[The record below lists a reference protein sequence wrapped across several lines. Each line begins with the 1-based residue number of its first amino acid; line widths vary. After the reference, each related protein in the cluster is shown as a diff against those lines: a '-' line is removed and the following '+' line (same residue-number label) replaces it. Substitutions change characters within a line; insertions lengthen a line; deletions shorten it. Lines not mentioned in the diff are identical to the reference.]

1 MPETILC
8 IGTLD
13 TKGFEVAYIK
23 DLIEKRSHR
32 VIVVDPGI
40 LGKPLL
46 TPDIA
51 REDVAKAANSSLD
64 NVRKS
69 STAQEARTIM
79 KEGLLKIVKRL
90 YNEGKFSGVI
100 AIGGSQG
107 SDMGSAVM
115 RELPVGFPTILI
127 SSNVAFIGGK
137 SYVGSKDLTLIPSVV
152 DIAGL
157 NRITR
162 QVFANAAGAIVGMVE
177 SGKVEVSDKPV
188 VVMSMMGPTTSC
200 GSKVKSELEDRGF
213 EVIVF
218 ASIGPGGGALENFVK
233 REDVKGVIE
242 LGVNEVGA
250 AIYDTF
256 ASAGPH
262 RLETAGERGIPQLV
276 TPGCVDVVIFE
287 KGPLPPEFKDHR
299 VYKHIPE
306 IQVVRQEPKNLKE
319 IARTMAEKLNRA
331 KEKTKVLL
339 PTRGFSELSREKKI
353 FYNPEADKEFID
365 SLKSSL
371 SESIQVKEVE
381 AHINDDSF
389 ANEVLKEFLDMLK

>member
-1 MPETILC
+1 MSETILC

-13 TKGFEVAYIK
+13 TKGYEVAYIR

-32 VIVVDPGI
+32 VIVIDPGV
-40 LGKPLL
+40 LGEPLF
-46 TPDIA
+46 TPDTT

-64 NVRKS
+64 EVRKS
-69 STAQEARTIM
+69 STAQEARSIM
-79 KEGLLKIVKRL
+79 KEGLLRIVKRL
-90 YNEGKFSGVI
+90 YNEEKFSGII

-107 SDMGSAVM
+107 SDMGSTVM
-115 RELPVGFPTILI
+115 RELPVGFPKILI

-137 SYVGSKDLTLIPSVV
+137 SYVGSKDVTLIPSVV

-157 NRITR
+157 NRVTR
-162 QVFANAAGAIVGMVE
+162 QIFANAAGAIVGMVE

-200 GSKVKSELEDRGF
+200 GSKVKSGLEDKGY

-218 ASIGPGGGALENFVK
+218 ASIGSGGGALENFLK
-233 REDVKGVIE
+233 HEEVKGIIE

-262 RLETAGERGIPQLV
+262 RLKTAGERGIPQLV
-276 TPGCVDVVIFE
+276 TFGCVDVVIFGNE
-287 KGPLPPEFKDHR
+287 PLPPEFKDHR

-306 IQVVRQEPKNLKE
+306 IQVVRQEPSNLKE
-319 IARTMAEKLNRA
+319 IARTMAEKLNRG
-331 KEKTKVLL
+331 KGPTKVLL

-353 FYNPEADKEFID
+353 FYNPEADKAFID

-389 ANEVLKEFLDMLK
+389 ANAVLKEFLDMLK